1 MHNQRIPYV
10 IDNIEYRLA
19 DVLNELLQRQFG
31 QQVDVATAYFS
42 IHGFEQV
49 RYTLPEV
56 RH

>member
-10 IDNIEYRLA
+10 IGNIEYRLA

-42 IHGFEQV
+42 IQGFEQV

>member
-10 IDNIEYRLA
+10 IDHIEYRLA

-31 QQVDVATAYFS
+31 QQVDVANAYFS

>member
-49 RYTLPEV
+49 RYTLAEV